1 MTDKRESTR
10 GMFGLL
16 GVGIA
21 VCCGLPVLLGTG
33 IVIGATGLALGSSFV
48 IGAGIAIGVW
58 GWRRHRTAQ
67 QCRRPA
73 PAHRVDAS
81 PHTDQLG

>member
-21 VCCGLPVLLGTG
+21 VCCGLPVLLGAG
-33 IVIGATGLALGSSFV
+33 IAIGAAGLALGSSLV
-48 IGAGIAIGVW
+48 IAAGIAITVW
-58 GWRRHRTAQ
+58 AWRRHQAAQ
-67 QCRRPA
+67 HCRRPQPPRQVNAA
-73 PAHRVDAS
+73 PHADHLR
-81 PHTDQLG
+81 